1 MTLVSVSWGEDI
13 YIYDKDRK
21 KNVNK
26 ICFEVENV
34 WMCLKI

>member
-13 YIYDKDRK
+13 YMTKIGK